1 MKTVLVIAAVLGMT
15 SSAALADCAGHV
27 TASANVDREITTASI
42 SAPVTERRSEDVI
55 VHKGERLP
63 VQAPAEAT
71 E

>member
-27 TASANVDREITTASI
+27 TASADVDREITTASI
-42 SAPVTERRSEDVI
+42 AAPVTEKRSDEAI
-55 VHKGERLP
+55 ILKGERLP
-63 VQAPAEAT
+63 GQTQAETT